1 MANKEEQYAAFYQ
14 FLETLDCYLTTT
26 NALENEVAQ
35 FKENPHREIA
45 GFMLASS
52 ETIDVPKGF
61 IRMLYCLEQ
70 DGYAYLDQQRCS
82 FSAGQVMI
90 VNEATSV
97 SYQGQ
102 GMSMI
107 IFYFKKHYFLDTLLN
122 QLAEEPVM
130 YRFFTEI
137 ASSEFENIPRYFVF
151 ASQPNSDVHVYS
163 LLLLKQIVKMAYFNN
178 KVTKAAFVLLVVE
191 LGQLPR
197 EALKMQDN
205 YLSNHQRVE
214 VILAYIEQQIAHVTL
229 AEVAAKFHFHPNY
242 LSNFL
247 KEKTNKTFTEIVLAY
262 RIQMAKNYLK
272 QTDLSIQTIVERIG
286 YQDKAFFYKRF
297 KEEMGMTPKQYRQKE
312 GMADVRRSL

>member
-1 MANKEEQYAAFYQ
+1 MASKEEQYAAFYQ

-70 DGYAYLDQQRCS
+70 DGNAYLDQQRCS
-82 FSAGQVMI
+82 VSAGQVMI

-229 AEVAAKFHFHPNY
+229 AE
-242 LSNFL
+242 
-247 KEKTNKTFTEIVLAY
+247 IGLAY
-262 RIQMAKNYLK
+262 RIQLAKNYLK

>member
-1 MANKEEQYAAFYQ
+1 MNLK
-14 FLETLDCYLTTT
+14 T
-26 NALENEVAQ
+26 
-35 FKENPHREIA
+35 
-45 GFMLASS
+45 
-52 ETIDVPKGF
+52 
-61 IRMLYCLEQ
+61 
-70 DGYAYLDQQRCS
+70 
-82 FSAGQVMI
+82 
-90 VNEATSV
+90 
-97 SYQGQ
+97 
-102 GMSMI
+102 
-107 IFYFKKHYFLDTLLN
+107 FLDIS
-122 QLAEEPVM
+122 
-130 YRFFTEI
+130 F
-137 ASSEFENIPRYFVF
+137 F

-247 KEKTNKTFTEIVLAY
+247 KDKTNKTFTEIVLAY
-262 RIQMAKNYLK
+262 RIQLAKNYLK

-286 YQDKAFFYKRF
+286 YQDKAFFYKCF